1 MCDVS
6 GEVFDEDIPRVV
18 EKTSLQVDANTSAIR
33 CFGPL
38 RFIPQT
44 KTVAVV
50 SRRGVSKKEK
60 KRKEKKRKEKKRK
73 EEKRFKKKI

>member
-6 GEVFDEDIPRVV
+6 GEVFDEDIPRVI

-50 SRRGVSKKEK
+50 SRSGVSKKEEK
-60 KRKEKKRKEKKRK
+60 KRKEKKRIKKDLKKRINKEK
-73 EEKRFKKKI
+73 